1 MEKFMDKKFIRLEV
15 EQLQTE
21 GRVSE
26 LINKLTSLSSEHT
39 DGYLTY
45 QVEDASSYGDT
56 WSEFTIYLN
65 REETDKEY
73 EERLIR
79 QSARARLEEE
89 REKKELERL
98 MIKFKL
104 N

>member
-1 MEKFMDKKFIRLEV
+1 MDKKVLRIEV

-21 GRVSE
+21 GSLSE
-26 LINKLTSLSSEHT
+26 LIGKLTFLSNNHT

-45 QVEDASSYGDT
+45 EVGEVSSYGDT

-65 REETDKEY
+65 REETDEEY

-79 QSARARLEEE
+79 ESVRARLEEE
-89 REKKELERL
+89 REKKEFERL
-98 MIKFKL
+98 MIKFRK
-104 N
+104 

>member
-1 MEKFMDKKFIRLEV
+1 MDKKFIQIEV

-21 GRVSE
+21 GRLSE
-26 LINKLTSLSSEHT
+26 LINKLTILSSEHT
-39 DGYLTY
+39 EGYLTY
-45 QVEDASSYGDT
+45 EVGQACSYGDT

-79 QSARARLEEE
+79 QSVRAKLEEE

-98 MIKFKL
+98 MIKFKR
-104 N
+104 